1 MTKPSSATLH
11 VIDTEALNRFIGRQ
25 KQRLGMPECI
35 LEEYSLN
42 DQYEMNNKC
51 EYPPFKQFQTAEGYE
66 FIWGCIM
73 ERRTE
78 QYIVWDF
85 CFNQLLSQYLKSGK
99 RLNELQRAVFYA
111 LERSVECTTR
121 DIVPVLS
128 MEEGWKIIPCS
139 AVGAFTL
146 VIHFSQET
154 QARVWAVDNLLHEVL
169 PSIITSLQQDVSQE
183 LRS

>member
-1 MTKPSSATLH
+1 MTKQTSAKLH
-11 VIDTEALNRFIGRQ
+11 VIDTGALNRFTGRQ
-25 KQRLGMPECI
+25 KQRLSMPECI

-42 DQYEMNNKC
+42 DRDEMKC
-51 EYPPFKQFQTAEGYE
+51 HNEYPPLKQYQTAEGYE
-66 FIWGCIM
+66 FIWGHIV

-99 RLNELQRAVFYA
+99 RLSDLQRTVFHA
-111 LERSVECTTR
+111 LERSVGCTTR

-139 AVGAFTL
+139 AVGVFTL

-154 QARVWAVDNLLHEVL
+154 DAREWAVDQLLHEVL
-169 PSIITSLQQDVSQE
+169 PNIITTLQQDV
-183 LRS
+183 RKDHG